1 MKNMQSQ
8 KTCSIFKKLIACVI
22 ALMFAFLCSFS
33 LFSFSFS
40 QSAFVEQ
47 SYAAITVG
55 EETINGY
62 QPSDIV
68 STDMEISATPEEATI
83 KAENTVIKV
92 TRVIVPILM
101 IACVCI
107 IIYKAIRNIFLPP
120 ERRERMLDVI
130 KNIFVQFFFIFFAW
144 IIVEGIVFLVTGGET
159 LLFAV
164 LLS

>member
-1 MKNMQSQ
+1 MQSN
-8 KTCSIFKKLIACVI
+8 KTCHISKSFISCVI
-22 ALMFAFLCSFS
+22 ALFCACACSFS
-33 LFSFSFS
+33 LFSLALP
-40 QSAFVEQ
+40 QGTFVEQ
-47 SYAAITVG
+47 SHAAITVG

-62 QPSDIV
+62 QPSDII
-68 STDMEISATPEEATI
+68 STDMEISATPEEATV
-83 KAENTVIKV
+83 KAEGTVIKV

-130 KNIFVQFFFIFFAW
+130 KNMFIQFFFIFFAW